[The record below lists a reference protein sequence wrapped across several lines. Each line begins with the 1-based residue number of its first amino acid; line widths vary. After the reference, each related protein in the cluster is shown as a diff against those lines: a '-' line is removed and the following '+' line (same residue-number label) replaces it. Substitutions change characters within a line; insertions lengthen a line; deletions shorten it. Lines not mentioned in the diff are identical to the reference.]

1 MKKSIFYLACILVAG
16 THFTNNA
23 TAQVTNENLGVGGA
37 VYAMTNDPSE
47 NKIIVYDRDGNGQLH
62 LREQLQHMGQAPGE

>member
-23 TAQVTNENLGVGGA
+23 TAQVTNENLGVGGHA
-37 VYAMTNDPSE
+37 FF
-47 NKIIVYDRDGNGQLH
+47 
-62 LREQLQHMGQAPGE
+62 